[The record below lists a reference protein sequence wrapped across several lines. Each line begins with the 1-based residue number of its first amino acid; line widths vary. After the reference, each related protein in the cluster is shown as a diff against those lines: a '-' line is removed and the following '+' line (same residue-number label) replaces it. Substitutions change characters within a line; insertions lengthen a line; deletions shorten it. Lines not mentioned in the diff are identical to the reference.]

1 MAGDKNS
8 YFENLKVDSI
18 ELDLT
23 NPRIARIMEM
33 YTEATPENIALALG
47 VNSSDENS
55 NAGTSY
61 LSLKQSIRT
70 NGGII
75 HPIIVNKQPNGEIVV
90 IEGNTRVHIYKEFK
104 KKEYPGAWDI
114 IPALVYDNM
123 DNKRIDSI
131 RLQAHMVGPRAWDP
145 YSKAKY
151 LAHLSNYEHLT
162 AEQIVDY
169 CGGNKREVN
178 NYIVAYEDMEKYYR
192 PILDSEQD
200 FDQSRFSAFVE
211 LQAGRVCESLLNTG
225 FTKTDF
231 ARWVDDRRLSPLSN
245 VRKLPRIL
253 RDQRS
258 KEIFLR
264 SGAEDAL
271 KVLDAPSQDSSLDNV
286 SLCQLLK
293 SVIKQIQTIKYS
305 EVKKLQNEPESE
317 ESEIILEAKD
327 EIVGLC
333 GDIESS

>member
-1 MAGDKNS
+1 MARDKNS

-23 NPRIARIMEM
+23 NPRIARVMEM
-33 YTEATPENIALALG
+33 HTEPSPENIALAIG
-47 VNSSDENS
+47 MNSNDENS

-61 LSLKQSIRT
+61 LSLKQSIKT

-75 HPIIVNKQPNGEIVV
+75 HPIIVNKQPNGKIVV

-131 RLQAHMVGPRAWDP
+131 RLQAHLVGPRAWDP

-151 LAHLSNYEHLT
+151 LAHLSNHEHLT

-169 CGGNKREVN
+169 CGGNKREVT
-178 NYIVAYEDMEKYYR
+178 NYIVAYEDMEEHYR
-192 PILDSEQD
+192 SVIDSDQD

-211 LQAGRVCESLLNTG
+211 LQAGRVCESLVNTG

-231 ARWVDDRRLSPLSN
+231 AQWVHDRRLSPLSN

-258 KEIFLR
+258 KEIFLK
-264 SGAEDAL
+264 SGADEAL
-271 KVLDAPSQDSSLDNV
+271 KVLDTPSQDSSLDNA

-293 SVIKQIQTIKYS
+293 SVINKIQKIKYS
-305 EVKKLQNEPESE
+305 EVKKLKSEPESE

-333 GDIESS
+333 GDIESN

>member
-33 YTEATPENIALALG
+33 YTEPTPENIALALG
-47 VNSSDENS
+47 VNSNDEDS

-104 KKEYPGAWDI
+104 ENEYPGAWDT

-192 PILDSEQD
+192 PILDSDQD

-211 LQAGRVCESLLNTG
+211 LQAGRVCESLVNTG

-258 KEIFLR
+258 KEVFLR
-264 SGAEDAL
+264 SGAEEAL
-271 KVLDAPSQDSSLDNV
+271 KVLDTPSQDSSLDNA

-293 SVIKQIQTIKYS
+293 SVIKQIQTIKYT

>member
-33 YTEATPENIALALG
+33 YTEPTPENIALALG
-47 VNSSDENS
+47 VNSNDEDS

-104 KKEYPGAWDI
+104 ENEYPGAWDT